1 MDYKTNSYGKILITS
16 EYTVLKGALAL
27 AIPTKFKQSL
37 SFTKNHSNSLVW
49 ESYDFENKIWFKCEL
64 LLPNLEFIKN
74 SHEKTGN
81 TLRSILYSAKKINP
95 DFLDKN
101 YGGVLKT
108 KLGFPNNW
116 GLGTSSTLINNIAK
130 WAKINPYKLLWSN
143 YQGSGY
149 DIACADSISP
159 ILYKLENKSP
169 IIEKTTFNP
178 PFSENLF
185 FIHLNKKQNT
195 NSEIRIFN
203 TKTIPSK
210 LINIFSGLT
219 KKFIC
224 SKNLIDFQ
232 NCIKEHEGILSKEL
246 GIAPIKKR
254 LFEDYQ
260 GEIKSLGAWGGDF
273 ILAAGPFNSPSY
285 FKKKGFKTIL
295 SFKEMF

>member
-37 SFTKNHSNSLVW
+37 SFTKNHSNSLVC
-49 ESYDFENKIWFKCEL
+49 ESYDFENKIWFNCEL

-95 DFLDKN
+95 NFLDKN

-159 ILYKLENKSP
+159 VLYKLENKSP

-195 NSEIRIFN
+195 NSTFHSSYHAW
-203 TKTIPSK
+203 T
-210 LINIFSGLT
+210 SG
-219 KKFIC
+219 
-224 SKNLIDFQ
+224 Q
-232 NCIKEHEGILSKEL
+232 V
-246 GIAPIKKR
+246 
-254 LFEDYQ
+254 
-260 GEIKSLGAWGGDF
+260 
-273 ILAAGPFNSPSY
+273 
-285 FKKKGFKTIL
+285 
-295 SFKEMF
+295 